1 MNHLPV
7 SDQLHTIRNVR
18 GRKTLNEK
26 MKPKENNAELD
37 DQIEVSAGTV
47 LFEEESMGET
57 MYVVIEGEVVISL
70 HGKSICVAT
79 AGELVGEMA
88 LLKSSV
94 RSATA
99 TAKTDCVLN
108 PINKERFES
117 MIQISP
123 SFALYVM
130 NVLADRLRLANETL
144 TS

>member
-1 MNHLPV
+1 M
-7 SDQLHTIRNVR
+7 QL
-18 GRKTLNEK
+18 
-26 MKPKENNAELD
+26 KENNTELGV
-37 DQIEVSAGTV
+37 QIEVPVGTV
-47 LFEEESMGET
+47 LFEEESKGAT

-70 HGKSICVAT
+70 HGKPIGVAT

-99 TAKTDCVLN
+99 TAKTDCVLD

-117 MIQISP
+117 IVQNSP

>member
-1 MNHLPV
+1 
-7 SDQLHTIRNVR
+7 
-18 GRKTLNEK
+18 LNEK
-26 MKPKENNAELD
+26 MQPKENHEESD
-37 DQIEVSAGTV
+37 VQIEVPAGTV
-47 LFEEESMGET
+47 LFEEESKGET
-57 MYVVIEGEVVISL
+57 MYVVIEGEVLISL
-70 HGKSICVAT
+70 HGKPIGVAT

-99 TAKTDCVLN
+99 IAKTDCVLD

-117 MIQISP
+117 MVQKSP

-130 NVLADRLRLANETL
+130 NILADRLRLANETL